1 MIQTISKQVTF
12 DEFIAWYPEQSES
25 RYELHDR
32 TIVEMP
38 KPTGKHSEIAG
49 FLAAELNFVI
59 RQQNLSYF
67 IPKECV
73 IKSDSDRSGYEP
85 DLIVLDRQAITS
97 DPRWERES
105 IITSG
110 NSVKLVIEVVSTNW
124 RTDYGHKLTDYETL
138 GIPEYWI
145 VDYLG
150 LGGKRHIGDPKQP
163 TISVYSLVEDEY
175 QVSQFRGSEVLQSPT
190 LKDLNLTAEQ
200 VFSAGI
206 IK

>member
-12 DEFIAWYPEQSES
+12 DEFIAWYPEKSES
-25 RYELHDR
+25 RYELHNR

-49 FLAAELNFVI
+49 FLAAELNFAI
-59 RQQNLSYF
+59 RQHQFPYF

-105 IITSG
+105 IITVG
-110 NSVKLVIEVVSTNW
+110 NSVRLVIEVVSTNW
-124 RTDYGHKLTDYETL
+124 RTDYDRKLVDYETL
-138 GIPEYWI
+138 GISEYWI

-150 LGGKRHIGDPKQP
+150 LGGKRHIGEPKQP
-163 TISVYSLVEDEY
+163 TISVYSIVEDEY
-175 QVSQFRGSEVLQSPT
+175 QVSQFRLGEVIKSPT

-200 VFSAGI
+200 VFTAGI

>member
-1 MIQTISKQVTF
+1 MTQTISKQITF
-12 DEFIAWYPEQSES
+12 DEFIAWYPEKSEY
-25 RYELHDR
+25 RYELHNR

-59 RQQNLSYF
+59 RQQKLPYF

-73 IKSDSDRSGYEP
+73 IKSDDDRSGYEP
-85 DLIVLDRQAITS
+85 DLIVLDRQTITS
-97 DPRWERES
+97 EPRWEGES
-105 IITSG
+105 IITSDI
-110 NSVKLVIEVVSTNW
+110 SVKLVIEVVSTKW
-124 RTDYGHKLTDYETL
+124 RTDYGYKLADYETL
-138 GIPEYWI
+138 GIGEYWI

-150 LGGKRHIGDPKQP
+150 LGGKRYIGDPKQP

-175 QVSQFRGSEVLQSPT
+175 QVSQFRAREVIKSPT

-200 VFSAGI
+200 VFHAGI

>member
-12 DEFIAWYPEQSES
+12 DEFIDWYPEKSEN

-49 FLAAELNFVI
+49 FLAAELNFAI
-59 RQQNLSYF
+59 RQQKLSYF

-85 DLIVLDRQAITS
+85 DLIILDRQTITS

-105 IITSG
+105 IITQG
-110 NSVKLVIEVVSTNW
+110 TSVKLVIEVVSTNW
-124 RTDYGHKLTDYETL
+124 RTDYGHKLVDYETL

-150 LGGKRHIGDPKQP
+150 LGGKRYIGNPKQP

-175 QVSQFRGSEVLQSPT
+175 QVSQFRGSEVIESPT
-190 LKDLNLTAEQ
+190 LKDLNLTTAQ
-200 VFSAGI
+200 VFTAGMLT
-206 IK
+206 